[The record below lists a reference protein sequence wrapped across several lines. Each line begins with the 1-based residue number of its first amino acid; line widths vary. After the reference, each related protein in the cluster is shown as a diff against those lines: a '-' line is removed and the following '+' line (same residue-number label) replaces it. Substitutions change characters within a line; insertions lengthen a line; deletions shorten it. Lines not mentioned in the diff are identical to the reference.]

1 MIYLA
6 YKLDLSPIVD
16 VVINLSAKAAA
27 RKGFNLGLIIG
38 KSTVISKAERV
49 RIYTNASQMLE
60 DGFKNTSPEYKA
72 ALLYF
77 SASTKP
83 RKLAVGVKATE
94 DENLTATLEAC
105 RSANSQWWAFSYLG
119 AEDVDIKDCAAWAES
134 AVPDSVYMYTTADKS
149 VLDTIGDEMSI
160 FKALKDENYRRS
172 FGQYCGDAETPD
184 AVVATMGYAMGANR
198 GLASDAFTLA
208 YKTLPGVKVD
218 DLSESQV
225 THVCGSAESTGHN
238 GNVYINRGE
247 EYDILQQG
255 YMADGTSYDE
265 ILYLDML
272 KNEITLNVMDL
283 LYQRRKIP
291 QTESG
296 VTSIINVIND
306 ACRKYVK
313 LGFIAPG
320 KWNGAECLELQTG
333 DYLPDGYLVQ
343 SDPIDE
349 QLQADRDKR
358 KAPPIYVCCKLAG
371 AIEFIAIQVN
381 VNR

>member
-1 MIYLA
+1 MA
-6 YKLDLSPIVD
+6 YKLDLTPIVD

-38 KSTVISKAERV
+38 KSTVIPKTERV
-49 RIYTNASQMLE
+49 RIYTSASQMLA
-60 DGFKNTSPEYKA
+60 DGFESTSAEYQA

-77 SASTKP
+77 AATTSP
-83 RKLAVGVKATE
+83 RQLAVGIKAAD
-94 DENLTATLEAC
+94 DENLTAALEAC
-105 RSANSQWWAFSYLG
+105 RAANPQWYPFSYLG
-119 AEDVDIKDCAAWAES
+119 AEDVEIKDCAAWVES
-134 AVPDSVYMYTTADKS
+134 ATPDSVFMYTTADKS
-149 VLDTIGDEMSI
+149 VLDPSGNEKSI
-160 FKALKDENYRRS
+160 FKALQDKNYRRS
-172 FGQYCGDAETPD
+172 FGQYCGNDETPD
-184 AVVATMGYAMGANR
+184 AVAATMGYAMGANR
-198 GLASDAFTLA
+198 GLAGDAFTLA
-208 YKTLPGVKVD
+208 YKTLPGLTTD

-225 THVCGSAESTGHN
+225 AHVCGNSESTGHN
-238 GNVYINRGE
+238 GNVYITRGE

-255 YMADGTSYDE
+255 YMADGTSFDE
-265 ILYLDML
+265 VLYLDML
-272 KNEITLNVMDL
+272 KNDITLNVMDL

-291 QTESG
+291 QTEAG

-320 KWNGAECLELQTG
+320 KWNGAECIDLQTG

-343 SDPIDE
+343 SEPVDE
-349 QLQADRDKR
+349 QSQADRDKR

-371 AIEFIAIQVN
+371 AIEFVTIQVN

>member
-1 MIYLA
+1 MA
-6 YKLDLSPIVD
+6 YKLDLSPVVD

-38 KSTVISKAERV
+38 KSTVIPKAERI
-49 RIYTNASQMLE
+49 RIYTSASQMLA
-60 DGFKNTSPEYKA
+60 DGFENTSAEYQA

-77 SASTKP
+77 AATTSP
-83 RKLAVGVKATE
+83 RQLAVGVKAAD

-105 RSANSQWWAFSYLG
+105 RAANSQWYPFSYLG
-119 AEDVDIKDCAAWAES
+119 AEDVDIKDAAAWVEA
-134 AVPDSVYMYTTADKS
+134 AVPDTMYMYTTEDKS
-149 VLDTIGDEMSI
+149 VLDDTGNAKSI
-160 FKALKDENYRRS
+160 FKALQDKNYECS
-172 FGQYCGDAETPD
+172 YGQYCGNPDTPD
-184 AVVATMGYAMGANR
+184 AAVAAMGYVCGANR
-198 GLASDAFTLA
+198 GLAGDAFTLA
-208 YKTLPGVKVD
+208 YKTLPGLTTD
-218 DLSESQV
+218 DLSEAQV
-225 THVCGSAESTGHN
+225 THVCGNSESTGHN
-238 GNVYINRGE
+238 GNVYITRGE

-255 YMADGTSYDE
+255 LMANGTSLDE
-265 ILYLDML
+265 KLYLDML
-272 KNEITLNVMDL
+272 KNDITLNVMDL
-283 LYQRRKIP
+283 LYSRRKIP
-291 QTESG
+291 QTEPG

-343 SDPIDE
+343 SEPIDE
-349 QLQADRDKR
+349 QSQADRDKR

-371 AIEFIAIQVN
+371 AIEFVTIQVN